1 MIAPKFVDL
10 ASANQ
15 DKIVFLKVNVDECE
29 VRRVWRERGGE
40 CLSVHT

>member
-15 DKIVFLKVNVDECE
+15 DKLVFLKVNVDDCE
-29 VRRVWRERGGE
+29 VGEEWRG
-40 CLSVHT
+40 CWAL